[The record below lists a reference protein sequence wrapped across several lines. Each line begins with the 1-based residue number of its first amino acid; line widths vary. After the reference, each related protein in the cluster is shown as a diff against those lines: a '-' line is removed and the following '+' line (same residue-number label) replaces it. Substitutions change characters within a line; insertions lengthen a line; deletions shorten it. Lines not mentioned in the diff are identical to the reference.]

1 MEQVE
6 GKVAFITGGASGIGF
21 GMAKAFVKAGMKV
34 VIADIRQDQLDQAMA
49 HFGSNP
55 NIHAI
60 CLDVTDREAMKRA
73 ADEVER
79 VFSKVHVV
87 CNNAGVIAIETGGD
101 PTYEDFDWLM
111 AVNPGGVINGV
122 QTFVPRIKKHGE
134 GGHVVN
140 TASMNAFFVG
150 PGATVYV
157 TSKFAV
163 RGLTEALRYS
173 LFEHNIGVTMLC
185 PGVVKTGLGESYKTR
200 PPELAKNSGF
210 TQEGWDGVRAVTQT
224 AGQDPVEVGEMVLKA
239 IKNNEFYV
247 FTAGGFRDEM
257 RELCEE
263 IVQALPEGEG
273 DPRLADFEK
282 GRRDFI
288 ARVKAHT
295 GVAG

>member
-1 MEQVE
+1 MEHVE
-6 GKVAFITGGASGIGF
+6 GKVAFITGGGGGIGL

-34 VIADIRQDQLDQAMA
+34 AIADVQQGLLDQAMA
-49 HFGSNP
+49 GFGGSRDV
-55 NIHAI
+55 HAI
-60 CLDVTDREAMKRA
+60 QLNVTDREAMKRA

-79 VFSKVHVV
+79 VFGKVHVV

-111 AVNPGGVINGV
+111 AVNAGGVINGV

-150 PGATVYV
+150 PGSTVYV

-210 TQEGWDGVRAVTQT
+210 TQEGWAGVKAVTQA

-247 FTAGGFRDEM
+247 FTASGFRDEM
-257 RELCEE
+257 REL
-263 IVQALPEGEG
+263 
-273 DPRLADFEK
+273 
-282 GRRDFI
+282 
-288 ARVKAHT
+288 
-295 GVAG
+295 